1 LAFIIIGT
9 VLFGFGMGLQEVI
22 MKAAVADMTPL
33 AKRSTAYGLFN
44 FALGFAFFVGGTLAG
59 LLYDYSIPVLI
70 IFLTVAE
77 LVAILVFYMI
87 KKEIES
93 K

>member
-1 LAFIIIGT
+1 
-9 VLFGFGMGLQEVI
+9 MGLQEVI

-59 LLYDYSIPVLI
+59 LLYDYSIHVLI